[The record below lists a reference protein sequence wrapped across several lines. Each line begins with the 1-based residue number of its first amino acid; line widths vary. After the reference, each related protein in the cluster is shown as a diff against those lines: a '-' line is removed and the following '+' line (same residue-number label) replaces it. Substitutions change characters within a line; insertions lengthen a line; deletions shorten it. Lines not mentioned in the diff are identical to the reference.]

1 MDGVVLTVGG
11 DEATEA
17 AAETCKTGDG
27 GVDTNTHGDD
37 AEHNERYG
45 HCERCLMRG
54 VVGMELLVLCAPE
67 DAVVKTEHIEC
78 GHGGYSCHN
87 PSYKRTV
94 GKACGDNLVLGAE
107 AREERNTGDGKA
119 GDEEGD
125 VGDGHILAQSA
136 HCRHLVAVDGVDDT
150 SGTEEQAGL
159 EHGVGEEVEH

>member
-78 GHGGYSCHN
+78 CHGGNACH
-87 PSYKRTV
+87 PPAAYRRILEAS
-94 GKACGDNLVLGAE
+94 GDNLVLRAE
-107 AREERNTGDGKA
+107 AREEWNTSDGETRDKECSVS
-119 GDEEGD
+119 DR
-125 VGDGHILAQSA
+125 HILAQST
-136 HCRHLVAVDGVDDT
+136 HCRHLVRVNSVDDAT
-150 SGTEEQAGL
+150 CSEEQTSL
-159 EHGVGEEVEH
+159 EHSVCEQVEH